1 MARFTAAFDHRTVEA
16 GTGAVSMSQREE
28 PSSDTDAAVVDEM
41 LQKKARP
48 HGSTSPMT
56 GTSSGGSRSS
66 DSAPVS
72 VPAATAIAA
81 ISTSTYPMQAFMK

>member
-41 LQKKARP
+41 LQKNARP

-81 ISTSTYPMQAFMK
+81 TSTSTYPMQAFMK